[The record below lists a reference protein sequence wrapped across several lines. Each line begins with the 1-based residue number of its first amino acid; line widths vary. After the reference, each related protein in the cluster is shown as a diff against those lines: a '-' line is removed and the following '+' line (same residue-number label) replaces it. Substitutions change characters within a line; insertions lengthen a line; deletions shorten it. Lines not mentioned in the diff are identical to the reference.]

1 VRRVLEQ
8 AVERVE
14 HLVREQ
20 EEELSARTSKSML
33 VIRLHTDQHRPDTTH
48 LDRPP

>member
-14 HLVREQ
+14 HFVREQ
-20 EEELSARTSKSML
+20 EEEFSASVIESML
-33 VIRLHTDQHRPDTTH
+33 AIHLQTTD
-48 LDRPP
+48 